1 MSEEE
6 VKPNAKGAPTQDAQL
21 AAESIAKGEEKAPTV
36 DLDADYE
43 NAQKLSVSDVDRTG
57 TGAKAAEAAT
67 ANKQKVS
74 EQKETAT
81 EAQPTSD
88 PNDYLDM
95 AKDIGRSQD

>member
-6 VKPNAKGAPTQDAQL
+6 IKPNAKGLPTQDAQL
-21 AAESIAKGEEKAPTV
+21 AAESISKGEEEALTV
-36 DLDADYE
+36 DVDADYE
-43 NAQKLSVSDVDRTG
+43 NAQKLSVSDVARTD

-67 ANKQKVS
+67 ANKQNVS

-81 EAQPTSD
+81 QAQPHSD

-95 AKDIGRSQD
+95 AKDVGRSQD